1 MLLCNK
7 YVVSQHT
14 ISEIIKSVH
23 ASKITPYNFWKT
35 SVHASKIT
43 AYNLW
48 KMPDPSRDLRIYRIL
63 KESSIYYSNLGW
75 SIYHILKKQ
84 FIPLLPKNKYIL
96 LLTKNKYILLLKKS
110 IYCYNKTKG
119 MYCWSLQ
126 RVYILLPKKQYILL
140 PTKKQYI
147 LPRKRQHMHPAKGKT
162 YCVLIG
168 VSLMILK
175 FETTEKLGMH
185 ATNKKKLIF
194 QHKSFWTTL
203 MDYPIE
209 KMEYILLGVYMI
221 ICSMKKDIN

>member
-96 LLTKNKYILLLKKS
+96 LLTKNKYILLLKK
-110 IYCYNKTKG
+110 K
-119 MYCWSLQ
+119 
-126 RVYILLPKKQYILL
+126 YILLQQNKRYVLL
-140 PTKKQYI
+140 IT
-147 LPRKRQHMHPAKGKT
+147 AKSIYT
-162 YCVLIG
+162 A
-168 VSLMILK
+168 S
-175 FETTEKLGMH
+175 
-185 ATNKKKLIF
+185 
-194 QHKSFWTTL
+194 
-203 MDYPIE
+203 
-209 KMEYILLGVYMI
+209 
-221 ICSMKKDIN
+221 

>member
-147 LPRKRQHMHPAKGKT
+147 LPRKRQHMHPAKGKN
-162 YCVLIG
+162 VLRVDWTVVDDSKIWNHRKTG
-168 VSLMILK
+168 
-175 FETTEKLGMH
+175 H
-185 ATNKKKLIF
+185 ARYK
-194 QHKSFWTTL
+194 
-203 MDYPIE
+203 
-209 KMEYILLGVYMI
+209 
-221 ICSMKKDIN
+221 